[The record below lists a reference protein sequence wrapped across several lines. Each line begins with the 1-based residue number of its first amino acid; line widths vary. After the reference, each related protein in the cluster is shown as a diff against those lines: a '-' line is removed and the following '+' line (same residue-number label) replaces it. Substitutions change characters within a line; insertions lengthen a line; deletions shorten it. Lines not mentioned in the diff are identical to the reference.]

1 MEVIFFGNGNN
12 VALEGSYH
20 KGKQVPHLQK
30 SWLMLYVE
38 FLESQGV
45 DPTKVKYSLP
55 VGKEAEVFK
64 TPDGYNWRIL

>member
-1 MEVIFFGNGNN
+1 MEVIFFGNGNTA
-12 VALEGSYH
+12 VLED
-20 KGKQVPHLQK
+20 GKQVPHLQK

-38 FLESQGV
+38 FLESKGI

-55 VGKEAEVFK
+55 IGKEAEVFK